1 MNIALFC
8 DIFTPQVNG
17 VVTATVAMAKG
28 LADGGHKVHII
39 APRFKSNFKELKHKN
54 IIVHRIFS
62 VPALFYEE
70 FRFALIS
77 TRSLIKLIKKFNI
90 QVIHYNGTQFLA
102 RQAIKVG
109 KKQNIPVVGTFHTFF
124 ADPEYLKQ
132 IKLDFKFME
141 KATWKFLNSFFNN
154 TDFVTSPAPSTR
166 DAMLKMGCK
175 TPIKVISNGIDINFF
190 KKKAKP
196 KSKSN
201 SKPKGKTLLFIGRV
215 AYEKSVDVLIESFK
229 LVVQKAPDTKLLI
242 VGSGPQFDLIK
253 KQIIDL
259 KLEKSVNLVGRIPYD
274 KLVNSGMIND
284 ADIFVTASK
293 TENQPLTIL
302 ESQACGLPCVGVN
315 KRGVPDLIINGEN
328 GFIVK
333 ADSPKLFADAILKLV
348 QDGVVFNKMKKGTNK
363 LVKQHDLKNV
373 IPVWEKTLNDLIKN
387 SKK

>member
-1 MNIALFC
+1 
-8 DIFTPQVNG
+8 
-17 VVTATVAMAKG
+17 
-28 LADGGHKVHII
+28 
-39 APRFKSNFKELKHKN
+39 
-54 IIVHRIFS
+54 
-62 VPALFYEE
+62 
-70 FRFALIS
+70 
-77 TRSLIKLIKKFNI
+77 
-90 QVIHYNGTQFLA
+90 
-102 RQAIKVG
+102 
-109 KKQNIPVVGTFHTFF
+109 
-124 ADPEYLKQ
+124 
-132 IKLDFKFME
+132 ME